1 MLKNII
7 KIHNTLAWN
16 RASTVNILLDGSI
29 LNMAV
34 EKSTVSCEAASLSSY
49 FQKKTQMNQ

>member
-7 KIHNTLAWN
+7 NIHNTLAWN
-16 RASTVNILLDGSI
+16 RASTVNLLDGVI

-34 EKSTVSCEAASLSSY
+34 ENASCEAASLSSY